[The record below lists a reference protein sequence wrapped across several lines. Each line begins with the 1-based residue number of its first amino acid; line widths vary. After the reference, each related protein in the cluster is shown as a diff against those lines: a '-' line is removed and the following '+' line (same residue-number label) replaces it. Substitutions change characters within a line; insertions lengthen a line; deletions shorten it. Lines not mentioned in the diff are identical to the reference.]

1 MFSLRADA
9 ERNPEGEDG
18 VGKIMSNSV
27 FVVFLV
33 FFLNND
39 LNFNGQMN
47 IQLCSIVI
55 L

>member
-9 ERNPEGEDG
+9 EKNPEGEDG
-18 VGKIMSNSV
+18 MGKIMSKLN
-27 FVVFLV
+27 
-33 FFLNND
+33 FFFFNNY

-55 L
+55 MQN

>member
-33 FFLNND
+33 FFWIMTWILMD
-39 LNFNGQMN
+39 RWIFNYVQ
-47 IQLCSIVI
+47 
-55 L
+55 